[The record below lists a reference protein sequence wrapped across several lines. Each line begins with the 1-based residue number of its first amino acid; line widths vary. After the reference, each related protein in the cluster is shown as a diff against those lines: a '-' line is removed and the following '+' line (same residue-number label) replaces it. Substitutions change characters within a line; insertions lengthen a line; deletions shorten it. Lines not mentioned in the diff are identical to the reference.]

1 MSALFYVWEF
11 YLSHN
16 IAIYADKSGHFVRL
30 ERVFGSGVLLGIV
43 LMYSYVLFHEVL
55 IWLSNMCWPINSL
68 NVWKKKRWKNEKNM
82 AKFQYCLPNILCS
95 DLHIISAHTCNNWH
109 ALLYCHSIILSKNSK
124 GMKALE
130 LEVLMNKTVDKPFST
145 QHLKCVPSLY
155 NFIVMNCNK
164 NEYLQ
169 SPN

>member
-1 MSALFYVWEF
+1 MTGLYDKNISTISRKNVDLCMFCSLFSWVFIVFFSTCSLTVFTCLFLLPITWRDLILSWLHLHKYDSRKMSALFYVWEF

-68 NVWKKKRWKNEKNM
+68 NVWRKKKMKKWKNHGKV
-82 AKFQYCLPNILCS
+82 S
-95 DLHIISAHTCNNWH
+95 
-109 ALLYCHSIILSKNSK
+109 ILS
-124 GMKALE
+124 A
-130 LEVLMNKTVDKPFST
+130 
-145 QHLKCVPSLY
+145 
-155 NFIVMNCNK
+155 
-164 NEYLQ
+164 
-169 SPN
+169 